1 MVHFFNSLVILSIM
15 AVIAICTNIPSAE
28 GQFSVEELRSP
39 DIFQENIIMADDLL
53 DGQERYKNDYGFES
67 NRADVG
73 NTPDSFNFSK
83 EFPNKEED
91 VHFSFDLMRE
101 VLIFAR
107 K

>member
-1 MVHFFNSLVILSIM
+1 M

-53 DGQERYKNDYGFES
+53 DGQERYKNDYGFEL